1 MLLLGGSSP
10 VNLKIHL
17 KNFDLIGLSGVN
29 FTSIK
34 GFEKEYH
41 NQKMELK
48 FTIPSWQIFGP
59 YKVNHQ
65 ILKIFHQLNKAF
77 ILIPYIV

>member
-1 MLLLGGSSP
+1 MINFINSLYFFTGGNSP

-17 KNFDLIGLSGVN
+17 KNFDLIGLSATK
-29 FTSIK
+29 FISIK
-34 GFEKEYH
+34 GFNKEYD

-59 YKVNHQ
+59 YKVS
-65 ILKIFHQLNKAF
+65 LKCF
-77 ILIPYIV
+77 